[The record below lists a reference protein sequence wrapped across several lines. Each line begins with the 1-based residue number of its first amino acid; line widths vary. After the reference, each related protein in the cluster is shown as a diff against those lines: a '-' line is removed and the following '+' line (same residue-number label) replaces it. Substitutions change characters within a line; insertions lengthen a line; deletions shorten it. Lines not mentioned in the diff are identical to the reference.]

1 MSCPATIA
9 RILHKE
15 GIEKAQSTTKKA
27 HEEYAGVTLNLH
39 AFYNDVERGF
49 LHVSQGLPN
58 VRASE
63 SCESQCEPCESQCE
77 PCESCKLVCEPCESH
92 CEPCDSCKPGCE
104 PRESPF

>member
-15 GIEKAQSTTKKA
+15 GIEKAQSTMKKA

-39 AFYNDVERGF
+39 ASYSDEERGF

-63 SCESQCEPCESQCE
+63 SCEPCESHCE

-92 CEPCDSCKPGCE
+92 CEPCDSCELGCE
-104 PRESPF
+104 PCESPF

>member
-15 GIEKAQSTTKKA
+15 GIEKAQSTMKKA

-39 AFYNDVERGF
+39 ASYSDEERGF

-63 SCESQCEPCESQCE
+63 SREPCDSCEP
-77 PCESCKLVCEPCESH
+77 VCEPCES
-92 CEPCDSCKPGCE
+92 
-104 PRESPF
+104 PF